1 MGEIMKKLGFIGCGK
16 MASAIINGILKSDI
30 LKHEDIIA
38 SEVNEDFAK
47 TGREKTGIEV
57 ICDNKT
63 LAKNSEIIF
72 IAIKPHLVTDVIN
85 DIKEVLNENQLI
97 ISIAAGYK
105 ISNFENILPKNPVI
119 RIMPNAPLMFLEGMA
134 GISKGK
140 NATDEHLKFVEN
152 IFSKIGKYI
161 VVDEKY
167 MNTITAISGSG
178 PAYFFKFIEE
188 IARAGE
194 KMGLDYEKALILSAQ
209 TALGS
214 AKMVLDSGFD
224 MQTLIKMIT
233 TKGGC
238 TEVGVN
244 YLEEINLKQQM
255 SELIEKTE
263 KKASEL
269 G

>member
-1 MGEIMKKLGFIGCGK
+1 MKKLGFIGCGK

-30 LKHEDIIA
+30 LKKDDIIA
-38 SEVNEDFAK
+38 SEVNEEAAK
-47 TGREKTGIEV
+47 IGSEKTGIEV
-57 ICDNKT
+57 ICDNKF

-72 IAIKPHLVTDVIN
+72 IAIKPHLVTDIIN

-140 NATDEHLKFVEN
+140 NATDEHLNFVEN

-161 VVDEKY
+161 IVDEKY

-194 KMGLDYEKALILSAQ
+194 KMGLDYEKSLILSAQ

-214 AKMVLDSGFD
+214 AKMVLNSGFD

>member
-1 MGEIMKKLGFIGCGK
+1 MKKLGFIGCGK

-30 LKHEDIIA
+30 LKKEDIIA

-47 TGREKTGIEV
+47 TGHEKTGIEV
-57 ICDNKT
+57 ICDNKK
-63 LAKNSEIIF
+63 LAEISEIIF
-72 IAIKPHLVTDVIN
+72 IAIKPHLVTDVLN
-85 DIKEVLNENQLI
+85 EIKEVLNKKQLI

-105 ISNFENILPKNPVI
+105 ISNFENILPENPVI

-134 GISKGK
+134 GIAKGK

-152 IFSKIGKYI
+152 IFSKIGKYV

-194 KMGLDYEKALILSAQ
+194 KMGLDYDKALTLSAQ

-214 AKMVLDSGFD
+214 AKMVLDSGLD

-244 YLEEINLKQQM
+244 YLEEIDLKDKM
-255 SELIEKTE
+255 TKLIEKTE
-263 KKASEL
+263 DKASKL

>member
-1 MGEIMKKLGFIGCGK
+1 MKKLGFIGCGK

-30 LKHEDIIA
+30 LKKEDILA
-38 SEVNEDFAK
+38 SEINEEFAK
-47 TGREKTGIEV
+47 SGYEKTGVDV
-57 ICDNKT
+57 ICDNKY

-72 IAIKPHLVTDVIN
+72 IAIKPHLVT
-85 DIKEVLNENQLI
+85 EVLKEIKDVLNKNQLI

-105 ISNFENILPKNPVI
+105 ISNFENILPENPII

-134 GISKGK
+134 GIAAGK
-140 NATDEHLKFVEN
+140 NVSSEHLKFVEE

-161 VVDEKY
+161 IIEEKY
-167 MNTITAISGSG
+167 MNTVTAISGSG

-214 AKMVLDSGFD
+214 AKMVLNSGLD

-244 YLEEINLKQQM
+244 YLNEINLKQQM
-255 SELIEKTE
+255 FELIEKTE
-263 KKASEL
+263 NKASEL